1 MNALRVL
8 CLDRAREAARHWS
21 KPSEDELS
29 RPGHLAG
36 LPIAV
41 KDYNDLA
48 GMPTSYGS
56 PIFRDAA
63 AAHSGLTLR
72 TLQASGAL
80 PIAKSNVPEFAG
92 ANTFNT
98 VFGAT
103 RNPWR
108 GRRAAG
114 GSSGGSA
121 AALAAGEVWLAT
133 GNDLGGSL
141 RISASFCGIVGLCPS
156 VGRVV
161 RPPHRQCGD
170 TRWLGEWC

>member
-1 MNALRVL
+1 MLRQGAVSPLELVEAAAARIEAVEPAVNALPVL

-63 AAHSGLTLR
+63 ATHSDLTVR

-92 ANTFNT
+92 ANTFIDPAW
-98 VFGAT
+98 VI
-103 RNPWR
+103 
-108 GRRAAG
+108 
-114 GSSGGSA
+114 
-121 AALAAGEVWLAT
+121 L
-133 GNDLGGSL
+133 
-141 RISASFCGIVGLCPS
+141 I
-156 VGRVV
+156 
-161 RPPHRQCGD
+161 
-170 TRWLGEWC
+170 